1 MNELTEDREL
11 SAMREML
18 RDWPRRV
25 IYFGVVMFAIIIVCS
40 ARHAHAESGSTD
52 KCGVKFTD
60 HMPDPAR
67 LDEYRNSC
75 QAGEHVDC
83 IRWARVLIEH
93 ECSRRAGVEVLQES
107 CNDDF
112 LAACH
117 GLAAYYVM
125 NERDIPAA
133 ADLLTKACH
142 GGLDVSCDLQGTL
155 LERDHQSPQQS
166 ELYFNIACQ
175 RGYVPSC
182 IHLLDSSIRRDD
194 GEATSDYIWKACAKR
209 VDYMCSR
216 GLETIRSVYEVKD
229 ETLKWMRPMYL
240 KICNEGLMQSCLT
253 YAEYI
258 APRFP
263 DDAIQALTHILAS
276 DADDEIQARAEK
288 LLAELNRRQKS
299 IK

>member
-1 MNELTEDREL
+1 
-11 SAMREML
+11 MREIL
-18 RDWPRRV
+18 RNCPLRV
-25 IYFGVVMFAIIIVCS
+25 IQVIVVIFTLLSICFTGQAY
-40 ARHAHAESGSTD
+40 AESGSTNG
-52 KCGVKFTD
+52 CGVKFTD
-60 HMPDPAR
+60 HMPDPTH
-67 LDEYRNSC
+67 LDDYRNSC

-93 ECSRRAGVEVLQES
+93 ECNWSRGTEVLAKS
-107 CNDDF
+107 CDDDF

-125 NERDIPAA
+125 NERDISTA
-133 ADLLTKACH
+133 ADLLSKACH
-142 GGLDVSCDLQGTL
+142 GGLDVSCDLQGML

-166 ELYFNIACQ
+166 ELYFNVACQ

-182 IHLLDSSIRRDD
+182 VHLLDSSIGRDD

-216 GLETIRSVYEVKD
+216 GLKTIRSVYEVKD
-229 ETLKWMRPMYL
+229 ETLKWMRPMYR
-240 KICNEGLMQSCLT
+240 KICDEGLMQSCLT

-263 DDAIQALTHILAS
+263 DDAIQALTRILAS
-276 DADDEIQARAEK
+276 DADEGIHARAEK
-288 LLAELNRRQKS
+288 LLTELNRGQES
-299 IK
+299 AE